1 MLSSHDHDQQ
11 EQEEPPHHHKHDDDD
26 QQQQEEDDDDDPSFF
41 SSSILLLLL
50 AALACTNNQP
60 IFFLGPEDDGE
71 DATTRRQTIIRS
83 RRPVFTIFREL
94 GPTYTRRAY
103 RMSPDTFYNL
113 HRVLLPYLR
122 YNINPLQ
129 GSTKTNR
136 NGARNGLVPSTT
148 RLAAAL
154 RYFAGGSV
162 YDLAIMHGI
171 SCTEVYRS
179 VWRVV
184 DAVNSAESLKI
195 EFPHDHDKQREL
207 ALGFRSRSSAD
218 FDCCVAAID
227 GLLIWTE
234 RPTKQD
240 CQLARCGAKKFFCG
254 RKHKFGL
261 NLMGTVDYNG
271 RFVDVQIQHPA
282 STSDFLAFATSD
294 LKAKVEQ
301 PGFLAPNLVIFG
313 DNAYTNSTYMVTPY
327 KGSRVGTTQ
336 DNFNFYHS
344 QLRIQVECSFGKLV
358 HRWGILRRPM
368 SKSIGIKKTST
379 LVMALCRLHN
389 FCTDENSP
397 NTELPLAVDTEFAV
411 MHAGVELNV
420 TANNALEPT
429 DLLHGGEH
437 SDDVPRNI
445 RRQQQRLQ
453 ERVVLPQEVMH
464 DHVTNKGLQRP
475 TPRGW

>member
-1 MLSSHDHDQQ
+1 MLSSHDHQQEEKQQ
-11 EQEEPPHHHKHDDDD
+11 EQEEQEEPTTHHQHDDEDH
-26 QQQQEEDDDDDPSFF
+26 QQEEEEDDDDRSSFL

-60 IFFLGPEDDGE
+60 FFFLGPEEDGE
-71 DATTRRQTIIRS
+71 NATPRRGQTIIRS

-113 HRVLLPYLR
+113 HRVLFPYLR

-129 GSTKTNR
+129 GSTKKNR
-136 NGARNGLVPSTT
+136 NGARNGLVPSTI

-184 DAVNSAESLKI
+184 DAVNSAESLRI
-195 EFPHDHDKQREL
+195 EFPHDHDKQRQL

-261 NLMGTVDYNG
+261 NLMGTVDYKG
-271 RFVDVQIQHPA
+271 RFLDVQIQHPA

-301 PGFLAPNLVIFG
+301 PGFLAPNLVIFA

-344 QLRIQVECSFGKLV
+344 QLRI
-358 HRWGILRRPM
+358 
-368 SKSIGIKKTST
+368 
-379 LVMALCRLHN
+379 
-389 FCTDENSP
+389 
-397 NTELPLAVDTEFAV
+397 
-411 MHAGVELNV
+411 
-420 TANNALEPT
+420 
-429 DLLHGGEH
+429 
-437 SDDVPRNI
+437 
-445 RRQQQRLQ
+445 RQQCTGT
-453 ERVVLPQEVMH
+453 
-464 DHVTNKGLQRP
+464 D
-475 TPRGW
+475 